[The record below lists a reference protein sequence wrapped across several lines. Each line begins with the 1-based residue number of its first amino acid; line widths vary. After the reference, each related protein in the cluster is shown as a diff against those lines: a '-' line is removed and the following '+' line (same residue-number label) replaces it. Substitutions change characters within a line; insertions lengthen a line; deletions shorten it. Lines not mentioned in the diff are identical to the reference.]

1 VRYVGWGGLS
11 KVFDRWD
18 NKGWEKE
25 YEQLKELLTDEEWSE
40 ARASTINAHYTSREV
55 ILAMW
60 QAVLNMGFEKGN
72 KLGGRRPGALNRSSE
87 EAKLAVARIANQ
99 GLDAFREDIEK
110 IRKENPIEAAK
121 LYLRLLEYIVPK
133 KSAIELKGEIKQQI
147 QQVTVNVIKKDFNGI
162 TDTNI

>member
-1 VRYVGWGGLS
+1 
-11 KVFDRWD
+11 
-18 NKGWEKE
+18 
-25 YEQLKELLTDEEWSE
+25 
-40 ARASTINAHYTSREV
+40 
-55 ILAMW
+55 
-60 QAVLNMGFEKGN
+60 MGFEKGN
-72 KLGGRRPGALNRSSE
+72 RLGGRRPGALNRSSE

-99 GLDAFREDIEK
+99 GLDAFREDIDK

>member
-1 VRYVGWGGLS
+1 
-11 KVFDRWD
+11 
-18 NKGWEKE
+18 
-25 YEQLKELLTDEEWSE
+25 
-40 ARASTINAHYTSREV
+40 
-55 ILAMW
+55 MP
-60 QAVLNMGFEKGN
+60 FEKGN

-99 GLDAFREDIEK
+99 GLDAFREDIDR

-147 QQVTVNVIKKDFNGI
+147 QQVTVNVVKKEWNGI
-162 TDTNI
+162 TDTDK

>member
-1 VRYVGWGGLS
+1 
-11 KVFDRWD
+11 
-18 NKGWEKE
+18 
-25 YEQLKELLTDEEWSE
+25 
-40 ARASTINAHYTSREV
+40 
-55 ILAMW
+55 MP
-60 QAVLNMGFEKGN
+60 FEKGN
-72 KLGGRRPGALNRSSE
+72 KLGGRRQGALNRSSE

-99 GLDAFREDIEK
+99 GLDAFREDIDK